1 MFNVIGDPIDGKGG
15 QKAGIH
21 ALPHHIEGAKQPRP
35 QVGPAPHVDAL
46 LRLGVSEAV
55 RGKKEVNLVSP
66 CRKPFRH
73 YIDRL
78 SFATYIFA
86 MAIHRLGLP
95 GSAVRDAAPGTRQT
109 ASVAELNER
118 AREVLRLV
126 VESYVETGE
135 PVGSR
140 SLTRKITETLSP
152 ATIRNIMADLQ
163 DLGLLYAPHTS
174 AGRLP
179 TDAGLRLFVNGLL
192 EVGNVSVA
200 ERESIEARCAAVGR
214 SVNEALEQATTLLS
228 GLSGC
233 ASVVLA
239 PKTEQPLKHIEFV
252 NLGPGRAL
260 VVTVNQAGQVENRLI
275 DTPVGMPASVLV
287 EATNYLNARLSGRT
301 LDESRRV
308 IQEDL
313 RLKRAELNDLTAR
326 IIESGLATWAGEPG
340 GNLILRGQARLLE
353 DITAIADL
361 ERVRL
366 LFDALERGESISRL
380 LELANL
386 GEGVQIFIGADNPL
400 FANTGCS
407 MVVAPF
413 RDSRERILGAIGVIG
428 PTRLNYARI
437 IPLVDY
443 TARAIG
449 RMVG

>member
-1 MFNVIGDPIDGKGG
+1 M
-15 QKAGIH
+15 
-21 ALPHHIEGAKQPRP
+21 ALH
-35 QVGPAPHVDAL
+35 
-46 LRLGVSEAV
+46 RLGVS
-55 RGKKEVNLVSP
+55 
-66 CRKPFRH
+66 
-73 YIDRL
+73 
-78 SFATYIFA
+78 
-86 MAIHRLGLP
+86 LGTLP
-95 GSAVRDAAPGTRQT
+95 DSQAGQRPSGTPIAA
-109 ASVAELNER
+109 LNDR

-140 SLTRKITETLSP
+140 ALTRRITETLSP

-163 DLGLLYAPHTS
+163 DAGLLYAPHTS

-192 EVGNVSVA
+192 EVGNVSEE
-200 ERESIEARCAAVGR
+200 ERESIEARCTAAGR
-214 SVNEALEQATTLLS
+214 SMTEALEQATSLLS
-228 GLSGC
+228 GLSRC
-233 ASVVLA
+233 ASVVMA

-260 VVTVNQAGQVENRLI
+260 VVTVTQSGQVENRLI
-275 DTPVGMPASVLV
+275 DTPIGMPASTLT
-287 EATNYLNARLSGRT
+287 EASNYLNARLSGRT
-301 LDESRRV
+301 LDDARRL
-308 IQEDL
+308 ILDDIK
-313 RLKRAELNDLTAR
+313 LKRAELNDLTAR
-326 IIESGLATWAGEPG
+326 VIESGLATWAGEPG
-340 GNLILRGQARLLE
+340 GALIVRGQARLLE

-366 LFDALERGESISRL
+366 LFDALERGESFARL
-380 LELANL
+380 LELAN
-386 GEGVQIFIGADNPL
+386 GAAGVQIFIGADNPL

-413 RDSRERILGAIGVIG
+413 RDSRERVLGAIGVIG

-443 TARAIG
+443 TARTIG

>member
-1 MFNVIGDPIDGKGG
+1 
-15 QKAGIH
+15 
-21 ALPHHIEGAKQPRP
+21 
-35 QVGPAPHVDAL
+35 
-46 LRLGVSEAV
+46 
-55 RGKKEVNLVSP
+55 
-66 CRKPFRH
+66 
-73 YIDRL
+73 
-78 SFATYIFA
+78 
-86 MAIHRLGLP
+86 MAIHRLSLP
-95 GSAVRDAAPGTRQT
+95 GAPRTDTPPGSRQT
-109 ASVAELNER
+109 ASVTELNER

-179 TDAGLRLFVNGLL
+179 TEAVLRLFVNGLL
-192 EVGNVSVA
+192 EVGNVSEE
-200 ERESIEARCAAVGR
+200 ERESIEARCAAIGR
-214 SVNEALEQATTLLS
+214 SPNEALEQATTLLS
-228 GLSGC
+228 GLSRC
-233 ASVVLA
+233 ASVVMA

-252 NLGPGRAL
+252 HLGPGRAL
-260 VVTVNQAGQVENRLI
+260 VVTVTQAGQVENRLI

-301 LDESRRV
+301 FEEARRV
-308 IQEDL
+308 ILEDL
-313 RLKRAELNDLTAR
+313 NLKRAELDDITAKV
-326 IIESGLATWAGEPG
+326 IESGLATWAGEPG
-340 GNLILRGQARLLE
+340 GNLIVRGQARLLE

-361 ERVRL
+361 ERVRH
-366 LFDALERGESISRL
+366 LFDALERGESFARL
-380 LELANL
+380 LELANIA
-386 GEGVQIFIGADNPL
+386 GGVQIFIGADNPL

-413 RDSRERILGAIGVIG
+413 RDSQERILGAIGVIG

-443 TARAIG
+443 TARTIG

>member
-1 MFNVIGDPIDGKGG
+1 
-15 QKAGIH
+15 
-21 ALPHHIEGAKQPRP
+21 
-35 QVGPAPHVDAL
+35 
-46 LRLGVSEAV
+46 
-55 RGKKEVNLVSP
+55 
-66 CRKPFRH
+66 
-73 YIDRL
+73 
-78 SFATYIFA
+78 
-86 MAIHRLGLP
+86 MAIHRLSLP
-95 GSAVRDAAPGTRQT
+95 GAPRTDTPPGSRQT
-109 ASVAELNER
+109 ASVTELNER

-179 TDAGLRLFVNGLL
+179 TEAGLRLFVNGLL
-192 EVGNVSVA
+192 EVGNVSEE
-200 ERESIEARCAAVGR
+200 ERESIEARCAAIGR
-214 SVNEALEQATTLLS
+214 SPNEALEQATTLLS
-228 GLSGC
+228 GLSRC
-233 ASVVLA
+233 ASVVMA

-252 NLGPGRAL
+252 HLGPGRAL
-260 VVTVNQAGQVENRLI
+260 VVTVTQAGQVENRLI

-301 LDESRRV
+301 FEEARRV
-308 IQEDL
+308 ILEDL
-313 RLKRAELNDLTAR
+313 NLKRAELDDITAKV
-326 IIESGLATWAGEPG
+326 IESGLATWAGEPG
-340 GNLILRGQARLLE
+340 GNLIVRGQARLLE

-361 ERVRL
+361 ERVRH
-366 LFDALERGESISRL
+366 LFDALERGESFARL
-380 LELANL
+380 LELANIA
-386 GEGVQIFIGADNPL
+386 GGVQIFIGADNPL

-413 RDSRERILGAIGVIG
+413 RDSQERILGAIGVIG

-443 TARAIG
+443 TARTIG